1 MYTSFL
7 MYMVVFLKHE
17 HQSGPQI
24 SAPTTWCSD
33 HPQPNLDRRG
43 KRTNVPCKS
52 MGWISDVTFPMDIR
66 ELVLGGVRFPVFLH
80 IQGYHFL
87 PLALAFWLSWL
98 ISNVAARVMSCCDHF
113 FFFVGLCWRSDP
125 LLFVPIC
132 LAKCIKVFWTVF
144 LKWRHLPLAID

>member
-98 ISNVAARVMSCCDHF
+98 ISNVAARVMSCCDQF
-113 FFFVGLCWRSDP
+113 FFSLVYAEDQIRY
-125 LLFVPIC
+125 C
-132 LAKCIKVFWTVF
+132 LYQSVWQNVSKSFELYF
-144 LKWRHLPLAID
+144 